1 MIGQIGN
8 EITVGT
14 AIGFADLADAF
25 YNMVSN
31 SPNDYQSEI
40 SSELE
45 SLKESINE
53 RLAIYRENPNAAF
66 DIGDFAWWASN
77 VPSIASSLTLMV
89 PSTSLAKGVS
99 LLVKV

>member
-53 RLAIYRENPNAAF
+53 RLAIYRE
-66 DIGDFAWWASN
+66 I
-77 VPSIASSLTLMV
+77 LMLHLILEILLGGLV
-89 PSTSLAKGVS
+89 M
-99 LLVKV
+99 LLV